1 MATGQQKIESDD
13 GTFIFV
19 QQFHIRNPKA
29 QCLVSHGYL
38 EHCGRY
44 EEFAKYL
51 NSKGIN
57 VHLYDLRGHGN
68 SDGKPAYLDD
78 WKNYLADLNAVRSTL
93 LPPEQLPTFLIGHST
108 GALIAIDS
116 LLQQASV
123 FDYSL
128 HELSGVILTGPYIQP
143 AEKLNPLKVHVAKV
157 FGSALP
163 SLKVPAGMSEAQHTN
178 DPQKQIELRNDE
190 KVMKNATAGW
200 ASECLLAQERVQ
212 SLVET
217 TALPIPVLYVYGG
230 ADTIACPEVN
240 ARFAETLMAKRK
252 TVVKRKEEQHEVLN
266 EENRKELFNLISNW
280 MLRDYQGILSQSRY
294 PNV

>member
-1 MATGQQKIESDD
+1 M
-13 GTFIFV
+13 
-19 QQFHIRNPKA
+19 
-29 QCLVSHGYL
+29 
-38 EHCGRY
+38 
-44 EEFAKYL
+44 
-51 NSKGIN
+51 
-57 VHLYDLRGHGN
+57 
-68 SDGKPAYLDD
+68 
-78 WKNYLADLNAVRSTL
+78 
-93 LPPEQLPTFLIGHST
+93 
-108 GALIAIDS
+108 
-116 LLQQASV
+116 
-123 FDYSL
+123 
-128 HELSGVILTGPYIQP
+128 
-143 AEKLNPLKVHVAKV
+143 HVAKV

-163 SLKVPAGMSEAQHTN
+163 SLKIPAGMSEAQHTN

-217 TALPIPVLYVYGG
+217 TTLPIPVLYVYGG

-266 EENRKELFNLISNW
+266 EENRNDLFNLISNW